1 MTFNLPSLRRAAG
14 VALGAGLVTALSTS
28 GALASTSTDIFDT
41 SCGYLGQIQTWLFG
55 AAYVLGAI
63 GLVIIAV
70 SAFLGRFKFSHL
82 IALGGGLFIVAMADL
97 LLGFITSGS
106 GDTGSC
112 VAPAAST

>member
-1 MTFNLPSLRRAAG
+1 MKRLNKTIQIAA
-14 VALGAGLVTALSTS
+14 AITIIPGLVFAQSVGS
-28 GALASTSTDIFDT
+28 SSDEIFRT
-41 SCGYLGQIQTWLFG
+41 SCGYLNQIQTWLFG

-97 LLGFITSGS
+97 LLAFITNGQGS
-106 GDTGSC
+106 TGSC
-112 VAPAAST
+112 VG